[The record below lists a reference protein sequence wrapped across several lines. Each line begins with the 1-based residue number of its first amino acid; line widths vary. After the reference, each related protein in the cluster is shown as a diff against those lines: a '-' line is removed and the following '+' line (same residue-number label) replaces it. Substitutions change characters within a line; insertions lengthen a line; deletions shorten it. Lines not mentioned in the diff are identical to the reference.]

1 MTVDAPALWSG
12 ERIGLIGG
20 TFDPP
25 HTGHVSMAREARRAL
40 ALDRVLFSVAPRPP
54 HKLHEPTS
62 ALDHRVR
69 MVEIAIEHED
79 GLAITHMEEAHEPSY
94 TVDFL
99 RACRMRTRAD
109 LYFIMGAD
117 SLAELSTWK
126 EPGEILRLASL
137 VVFPRDGIAMHLDV
151 PGPAALVM
159 FEHPRLDV
167 SSTAVRAS
175 LASGRDVNGALPA
188 GVAAYARA
196 HGLYRAG

>member
-1 MTVDAPALWSG
+1 MMGDEAVLWSG
-12 ERIGLIGG
+12 ERIGLLGG

-25 HTGHVSMAREARRAL
+25 HTGHVSMAREARRVL
-40 ALDRVLFSVAPRPP
+40 ALDRVLFSVAPYPP

-62 ALDHRVR
+62 PLDHRVR
-69 MVEIAIEHED
+69 MVELAIEHED
-79 GLAITHMEEAHEPSY
+79 GLAITHMEAGHETSY

-117 SLAELSTWK
+117 SLAELATWK
-126 EPGEILRLASL
+126 EPGEILQLASL
-137 VVFPRDGIAMHLDV
+137 VVFPRDEIALHLDV

-159 FEHPRLDV
+159 FGAPRIDV

-175 LASGRDVNGALPA
+175 IASGRDVNGALPA